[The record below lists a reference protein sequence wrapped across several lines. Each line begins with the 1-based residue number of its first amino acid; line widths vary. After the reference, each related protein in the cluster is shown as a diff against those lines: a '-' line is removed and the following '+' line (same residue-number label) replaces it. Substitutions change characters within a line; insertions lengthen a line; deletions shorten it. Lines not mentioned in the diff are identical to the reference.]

1 MCLRGFQL
9 CRYGLGIYKLSGSS
23 LFEGGRLRMAPYWY
37 LKPVGSHDAILNA
50 SLSPGQLK
58 PTKAVA
64 DEARKELRGQNGISN
79 KQGRS
84 RLKPK
89 PKVGAAASGWQGT
102 KPRGGLR
109 KQVWKIV

>member
-1 MCLRGFQL
+1 V
-9 CRYGLGIYKLSGSS
+9 
-23 LFEGGRLRMAPYWY
+23 LFAPECGGRRLDPGFRFHPD
-37 LKPVGSHDAILNA
+37 VGAMFKEGL
-50 SLSPGQLK
+50 GQLK